1 MELRL
6 AMTKETALAERVAIA
21 CRVLAR
27 LELTKA
33 ATGHVSARVP
43 GRDTMLIR
51 ARGPEEK
58 GVRYTSHE
66 EVIEVDFDGKV
77 VGEGTD
83 GLLPP
88 QEVFIHTE
96 IYKSKPDVYSV
107 IHMHPPTVLL
117 FTICCKPLLPL
128 YGAYDPSSARLAI
141 QGMPTYPRSVLINT
155 PHLGQQLVH
164 TLGDS
169 NICLMRGHGV
179 TTTGHNIEEAA
190 VTIIRLNELATIN
203 YQCQMLGDPQP
214 IDKEDQ
220 KAILEMKSNK
230 RPISHG
236 EPPHGNDAAIW
247 RYYCELTD
255 SY

>member
-77 VGEGTD
+77 IGESAD

-96 IYKSKPDVYSV
+96 IYKGGIRNLS
-107 IHMHPPTVLL
+107 
-117 FTICCKPLLPL
+117 
-128 YGAYDPSSARLAI
+128 
-141 QGMPTYPRSVLINT
+141 Q
-155 PHLGQQLVH
+155 
-164 TLGDS
+164 
-169 NICLMRGHGV
+169 RG
-179 TTTGHNIEEAA
+179 
-190 VTIIRLNELATIN
+190 
-203 YQCQMLGDPQP
+203 
-214 IDKEDQ
+214 
-220 KAILEMKSNK
+220 
-230 RPISHG
+230 
-236 EPPHGNDAAIW
+236 
-247 RYYCELTD
+247 
-255 SY
+255 